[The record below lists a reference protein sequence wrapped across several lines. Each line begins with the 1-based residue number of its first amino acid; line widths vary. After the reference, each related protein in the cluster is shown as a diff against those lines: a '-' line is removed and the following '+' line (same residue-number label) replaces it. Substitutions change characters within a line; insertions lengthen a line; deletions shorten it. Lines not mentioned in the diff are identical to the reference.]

1 MGDNKQ
7 LYIFDID
14 SALDRLE
21 NEENENQET
30 FPTINTETQSQIQ
43 NNEITKQQQQQQH
56 SQDCILQQASEKEEN
71 GNVSTLNNT
80 STIIYEDSS
89 SIDNKGKLFLCKC
102 EVLKYTL
109 SQQKDPEID
118 KCCD

>member
-21 NEENENQET
+21 NEENEGQET
-30 FPTINTETQSQIQ
+30 FPTINTEKQNQIQ
-43 NNEITKQQQQQQH
+43 NNEITRQQQQPQH
-56 SQDCILQQASEKEEN
+56 IQDCVLQQESEKEEN

-89 SIDNKGKLFLCKC
+89 IDNKGKLFF
-102 EVLKYTL
+102 V
-109 SQQKDPEID
+109 
-118 KCCD
+118 

>member
-21 NEENENQET
+21 NEENEVQET
-30 FPTINTETQSQIQ
+30 FPTINTEKQNQIQ
-43 NNEITKQQQQQQH
+43 NNEITRQQQQSQH
-56 SQDCILQQASEKEEN
+56 IQDCVLQQESKKEEN
-71 GNVSTLNNT
+71 GNVSSLNNT

-89 SIDNKGKLFLCKC
+89 IDNKGKLFF
-102 EVLKYTL
+102 V
-109 SQQKDPEID
+109 
-118 KCCD
+118 

>member
-30 FPTINTETQSQIQ
+30 FPIIKPETQSQIQ

-56 SQDCILQQASEKEEN
+56 NQDCLLQQEDVKEEN

-89 SIDNKGKLFLCKC
+89 IDNKGKLFFGQLRSSS
-102 EVLKYTL
+102 KYYITN
-109 SQQKDPEID
+109 
-118 KCCD
+118 